1 MYQGLSMKK
10 NYDYSL
16 FIFRRDLRL
25 EDNSGLLAALEQS
38 TKVLTCFIATPEQLE
53 EKNNPYKSE
62 NCLQFMVESLVDLEA
77 QLKKAGGHLTIIHK
91 SPEQALSIIYSAYP
105 FQAVFV
111 NSDYTPYAIKRDT
124 HLANFCKKK
133 KIDFLAHDDYT
144 IQPVGSILTKQKT
157 PFKVFTSFYNAASK
171 LPIRQ
176 PIKNNYKNYAKK
188 ISCSHSITIK
198 QLERFFSRNNDLTI
212 SGGRSEGLKILK
224 KLHTQ
229 ENYSKMK
236 DLFTYQTTTLSA
248 YNKFG
253 CISIREAYHA
263 ITKELGKNHPLIR
276 QLYWRD
282 FFYAI
287 SFHFPFVFG
296 EAFQE
301 KFRHLKWA
309 HNKKAFDAW
318 TSGTTGVPIIDACMR
333 QLNTTGLM
341 HNRGRMLVASFLTK
355 DLHIN
360 WQAGERY
367 FATKLVDYDPAV
379 NNGNWQWAAS
389 TGVDASPYFRI
400 FNPWTQSKEYDPDG
414 EFIKEWIPE
423 LKDIPAKHLHRWDK
437 YWNLYNTN
445 YPQPIVDHSVE
456 AKQSLKIYKNS
467 KS

>member
-1 MYQGLSMKK
+1 MKK

-62 NCLQFMVESLVDLEA
+62 NCLQFMVESLADLET
-77 QLKKAGGHLTIIHK
+77 QLKKAGGHLTIIHQ
-91 SPEQALSIIYSAYP
+91 SPEQALSSIYSEYP
-105 FQAVFV
+105 FQAIFV

-124 HLANFCKKK
+124 HLANFCKKE

-176 PIKNNYKNYAKK
+176 PIKNNYKNYAQK
-188 ISCSHSITIK
+188 ISCKNSISLNHLK
-198 QLERFFSRNNDLTI
+198 KFFTHNSELTVA
-212 SGGRSEGLKILK
+212 GGRGEGLKQLK
-224 KLHTQ
+224 NLTHF
-229 ENYSKMK
+229 ESYSKQR
-236 DLFTYQTTTLSA
+236 DFFTYQTTQLSA

-253 CISIREAYHA
+253 CVSIREVYHA
-263 ITKELGKNHPLIR
+263 IAKQLGTSHSLIR

-282 FFYAI
+282 FFYNI
-287 SFHFPFVFG
+287 SFSFPFVFG
-296 EAFQE
+296 SAFQE
-301 KFRHLKWA
+301 KFRTIKWV
-309 HNKKAFDAW
+309 HNKKFFDAW
-318 TSGTTGVPIIDACMR
+318 QSGNTGFPIIDACMR

-360 WQAGERY
+360 WQEGERY
-367 FATKLVDYDPAV
+367 FATKLIDYDPAQ

-400 FNPWTQSKEYDPDG
+400 FNPWTQSKEYDPDA
-414 EFIKEWIPE
+414 EFIKKWLPE
-423 LKDIPAKHLHRWDK
+423 LKLVQAKHLHHWDK
-437 YWNLYNTN
+437 YYQLYITN
-445 YPQPIVDHSVE
+445 YPKPIVDHALE
-456 AKQSLKIYKNS
+456 AKQSLAIYKS
-467 KS
+467 K